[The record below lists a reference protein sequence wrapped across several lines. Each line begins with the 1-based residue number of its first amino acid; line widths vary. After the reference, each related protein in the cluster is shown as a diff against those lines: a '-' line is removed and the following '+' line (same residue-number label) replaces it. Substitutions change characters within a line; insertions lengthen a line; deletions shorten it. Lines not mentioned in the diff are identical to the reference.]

1 MESNLNQDGM
11 SRPSYVFS
19 ADPLARPSEINFDG
33 IKLDLSREFSL
44 VASSTEANSSES
56 KDYLQVCLRVR
67 PFTQPEKE
75 QESEGCVYILD
86 SQTVVL
92 KEPQCTLGRL
102 SEKSSGQMAQ
112 KFSFS
117 KVFGPET
124 TQKEF
129 FQGCILQ
136 PVKDLLKGQSRLI
149 FTYGLTNSGKTY
161 TFQGTEENTGILPRT
176 LNVLFDSLQER
187 LYTKMNLKPHRSREY
202 LRLSPDQEKEEVAS
216 KSALLRQIKEVWEY
230 FSR

>member
-11 SRPSYVFS
+11 SRPSCVFS

-44 VASSTEANSSES
+44 VASSTE
-56 KDYLQVCLRVR
+56 
-67 PFTQPEKE
+67 
-75 QESEGCVYILD
+75 
-86 SQTVVL
+86 
-92 KEPQCTLGRL
+92 
-102 SEKSSGQMAQ
+102 
-112 KFSFS
+112 
-117 KVFGPET
+117 VFGPET

-216 KSALLRQIKEVWEY
+216 KSALLDKLKRLLCIMTVMVLQNNYGINGNIKNH
-230 FSR
+230 R